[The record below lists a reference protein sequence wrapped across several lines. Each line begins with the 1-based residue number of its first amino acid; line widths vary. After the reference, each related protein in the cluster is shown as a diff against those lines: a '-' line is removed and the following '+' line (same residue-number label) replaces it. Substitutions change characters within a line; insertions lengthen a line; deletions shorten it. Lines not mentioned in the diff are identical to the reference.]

1 LISGDRKMKAF
12 GWTTWERYLPSAKVQ
27 TRTGAASIC
36 MKPWDQILP
45 EEGVAEK
52 MADAKTLWRT
62 WERYLPSEAAEAA
75 HLLAGLNLERPERAL
90 I

>member
-1 LISGDRKMKAF
+1 
-12 GWTTWERYLPSAKVQ
+12 
-27 TRTGAASIC
+27 

-45 EEGVAEK
+45 EEGVAER

-62 WERYLPSEAAEAA
+62 WERYLPPEAAEAA
-75 HLLAGLNLERPERAL
+75 HLLAGLNVERPERAL

>member
-1 LISGDRKMKAF
+1 
-12 GWTTWERYLPSAKVQ
+12 
-27 TRTGAASIC
+27 

-75 HLLAGLNLERPERAL
+75 HLLAGLKVERPERAL